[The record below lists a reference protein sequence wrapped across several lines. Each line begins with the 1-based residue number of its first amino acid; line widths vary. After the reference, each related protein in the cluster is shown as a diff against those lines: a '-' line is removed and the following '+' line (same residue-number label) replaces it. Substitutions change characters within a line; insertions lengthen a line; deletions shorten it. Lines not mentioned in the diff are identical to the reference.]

1 MRTPQPGPPT
11 RPARWARAM
20 PLAYRPAEDGFLA
33 LSAAEAGPP
42 EHAGALII
50 PFGMERSVSYGGGTA
65 RGPQAIIAASP
76 ELEFFDDE
84 LWCEPYRRFGI
95 ATLET
100 PPVAEL
106 ASDALDQ
113 LAGLTGAAL
122 DAGQFPLVLGGEHTL
137 TAGAVRPFA
146 ARYPDLAVL
155 HLDAHTDLRDSY
167 EGNPLSHACAMRRVL
182 EQGVDITSVGIRAM
196 SAEEVPVLEANRG
209 RVRVFWARERA
220 SWPLEEIVAPLRGR
234 PIYVSLDIDVLD
246 AGIMP
251 ATGTPEPGGLS
262 FDELCA
268 VLRAVADA
276 GRVVGGDLV
285 ELAPIPGFHAYD
297 FTAAKLTYKLLAYAL
312 ARG

>member
-1 MRTPQPGPPT
+1 
-11 RPARWARAM
+11 M
-20 PLAYRPAEDGFLA
+20 PLAYRRAEDGFLA

-42 EHAGALII
+42 EDAGALVI
-50 PFGMERSVSYGGGTA
+50 PFDMEKSVSYGGGTA
-65 RGPQAIIAASP
+65 RGPEAIIAASP
-76 ELEFFDDE
+76 QLEFFDDE

-100 PPVAEL
+100 PSVAQ
-106 ASDALDQ
+106 AAADALDHI
-113 LAGLTGAAL
+113 AGLTGAAL
-122 DAGQFPLVLGGEHTL
+122 DAGHFPLVLGGEHTL
-137 TAGAVRPFA
+137 TAGAIRPFA

-182 EQGVDITSVGIRAM
+182 DQGVDVTSVGIRAI
-196 SAEEVPVLEANRG
+196 SAEEVPFLEANG
-209 RVRVFWARERA
+209 ERVRVFWARERA
-220 SWPLEEIVAPLRGR
+220 HWSLEEIVGPLRDR

-262 FDELCA
+262 FDEVCA
-268 VLRAVADA
+268 VLRAAAEA
-276 GRVVGGDLV
+276 GKIVGGDLV

-297 FTAAKLTYKLLAYAL
+297 FTAAKLTHKLLAYAL
-312 ARG
+312 ARS